1 MTGTTSID
9 PAIADFAARVR
20 RSLDDLPEDEIED
33 LTEGL
38 EADLSEKALDE
49 DLGDPGEYAIELRS
63 AAGLPARP
71 PKTQILWSLAG
82 LHLWRAAA
90 MTRIRRHAIGAQVL
104 DFAIALRPGWWILR
118 AWAVFQVTLFV
129 AGGRSVVSALPETP
143 FRWLF
148 FAGLTVL
155 SVQWGRGCWL
165 PHRLRVAKVL
175 ASTFAI
181 LALPFLLSAAA
192 SSAAWAYTE
201 SVNPVPE
208 QFPAGLTRNGES
220 ITNVF
225 AYDANGAPITGV
237 QLFDQNGRPLSV
249 KPPGGDFIR
258 TSDATALVPTHGVT
272 SGNGWN
278 VFPLES
284 IPLTAI
290 DSMTGQPAPDA
301 TTTPAKA
308 PFTRIQPLL
317 TPAPLRDGSG
327 VTPAPSTMP
336 MPSGTAAPVPSRSPE
351 SATP

>member
-1 MTGTTSID
+1 MTGTTSVD

-38 EADLSEKALDE
+38 EADLTEKALDE
-49 DLGDPGEYAIELRS
+49 DLGDPEEYAIELRS

-71 PKTQILWSLAG
+71 PKTRMFWSLAG
-82 LHLWRAAA
+82 IHLWRAAA
-90 MTRIRRHAIGAQVL
+90 MTRVRRHAIGAQVL

-118 AWAVFQVTLFV
+118 AWTVFQVTLLV
-129 AGGRSVVSALPETP
+129 VGGRGVSALPETP

-148 FAGLTVL
+148 FASLTVL
-155 SVQWGRGCWL
+155 SVQWGRGRWL
-165 PHRLRVAKVL
+165 PHRLWVAKVL
-175 ASTFAI
+175 ISAFAL
-181 LALPFLLSAAA
+181 LALPFLLAAAA
-192 SSAAWAYTE
+192 SSAAWAYAE
-201 SVNPVPE
+201 SVNPAPE

-237 QLFDQNGRPLSV
+237 QLFDQNGKPLSV

-258 TSDATALVPTHGVT
+258 TSDATALVPTHRRT

-278 VFPLES
+278 VYPLES

-290 DSMTGQPAPDA
+290 DNMTGQPAPDA

-308 PFTRIQPLL
+308 PFTRVQPLL

-327 VTPAPSTMP
+327 VTPAPGTMP
-336 MPSGTAAPVPSRSPE
+336 MPSGAATPVPSRSPTP
-351 SATP
+351 ATP